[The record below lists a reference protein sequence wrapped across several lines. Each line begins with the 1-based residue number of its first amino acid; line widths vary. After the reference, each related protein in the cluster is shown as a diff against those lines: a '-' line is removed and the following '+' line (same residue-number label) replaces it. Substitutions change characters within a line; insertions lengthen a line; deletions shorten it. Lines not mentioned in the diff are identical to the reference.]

1 MEDEE
6 MDEKIDQLDKLK
18 KKIHEEGLGISRIP
32 HQTKVDFIALA
43 DAEFCSDYGMALKW
57 LVDNAK
63 QSIAIDMMSAKIM
76 ELEARISTM
85 AAPKV
90 SAPVRKTLSGKTI
103 GSKEEPKQE
112 EKKDGKV

>member
-1 MEDEE
+1 
-6 MDEKIDQLDKLK
+6 MDEKEEQLDKLK
-18 KKIHEEGLGISRIP
+18 KKIHEEGLGISRVP

-63 QSIAIDMMSAKIM
+63 QSIAIEMMSGKLM
-76 ELEARISTM
+76 ELEAKISTM

-90 SAPVRKTLSGKTI
+90 SAPVRKTVSGKVI
-103 GSKEEPKQE
+103 GSKEEKQE
-112 EKKDGKV
+112 EKKDG